1 MLEIHTDEKEVL
13 GKFIHPELFGLVL
26 EEINLTKP
34 VTIDIVRQLFHHGFL
49 KALDEHGKPMLSI
62 EVDRIL
68 KTRFQ
73 LTNKGFEAL
82 NEQ

>member
-34 VTIDIVRQLFHHGFL
+34 VTIDIVRQLFHRVSSLYHWM
-49 KALDEHGKPMLSI
+49 AAS
-62 EVDRIL
+62 
-68 KTRFQ
+68 TQ
-73 LTNKGFEAL
+73 S
-82 NEQ
+82 Q

>member
-1 MLEIHTDEKEVL
+1 MLEIHADEKEVL

-26 EEINLTKP
+26 EELNLTKP
-34 VTIDIVRQLFHHGFL
+34 VATDIVRQLFHHGYL
-49 KALDEHGKPMLSI
+49 KALDDKGKPMFSI

-68 KTRFQ
+68 KTQFQ